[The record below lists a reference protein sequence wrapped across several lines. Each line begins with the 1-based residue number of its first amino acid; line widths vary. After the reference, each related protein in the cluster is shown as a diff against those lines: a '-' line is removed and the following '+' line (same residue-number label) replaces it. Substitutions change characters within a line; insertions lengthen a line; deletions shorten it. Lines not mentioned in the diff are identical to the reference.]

1 MAAWVCARPGERWR
15 CVGLGMGL
23 LSGAARALV
32 RGADRMS
39 KWTSKRGPRTFC
51 KGRGAKGTGFH
62 GRDGKFVQIKEMIP
76 ELVVPELAGFK
87 LKPYVNYRAPEG
99 TDTPLT
105 AKQLF
110 LETAAPAIE
119 KDFKAGTF
127 DPEHLEKYIPLCSS
141 SLGSPWLCQVTIRF
155 PVFPGVPHS
164 RLMWHQPDV
173 LDNEWI

>member
-1 MAAWVCARPGERWR
+1 MTRRTRSQATRVTVKIETPWQTIPEGGGRAR
-15 CVGLGMGL
+15 
-23 LSGAARALV
+23 AAR
-32 RGADRMS
+32 R
-39 KWTSKRGPRTFC
+39 

-127 DPEHLEKYIPLCSS
+127 DPEHLEKYGFEPTQEGKLFQ
-141 SLGSPWLCQVTIRF
+141 LYPKNF
-155 PVFPGVPHS
+155 P
-164 RLMWHQPDV
+164 R
-173 LDNEWI
+173 